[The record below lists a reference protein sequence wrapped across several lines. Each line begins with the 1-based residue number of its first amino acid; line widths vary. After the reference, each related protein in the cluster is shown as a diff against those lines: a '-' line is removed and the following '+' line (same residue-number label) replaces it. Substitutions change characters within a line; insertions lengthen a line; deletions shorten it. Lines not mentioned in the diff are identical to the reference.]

1 MDAQQRAD
9 YVERWARVLE
19 LAGEARITGRI
30 ISRWPGARS
39 RVIITGA
46 ERAQSIGATSET
58 LGYQDTWSTPGTTT
72 RS

>member
-1 MDAQQRAD
+1 M
-9 YVERWARVLE
+9 
-19 LAGEARITGRI
+19 GRI